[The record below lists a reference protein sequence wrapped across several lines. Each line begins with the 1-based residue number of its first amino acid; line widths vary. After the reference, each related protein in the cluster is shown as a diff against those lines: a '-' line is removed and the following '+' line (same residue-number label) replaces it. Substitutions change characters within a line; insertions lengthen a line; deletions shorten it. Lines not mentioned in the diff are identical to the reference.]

1 MRRTVTI
8 PSVLDLPTEPPLTPA
23 AERILDAAGTL
34 FYLRGIRAV
43 GVDSIAEAAGTT
55 KKTIYDR
62 FGSKDGLIVAYL
74 LRRSLRWRSLVLDF
88 IRPFP
93 AGREQ
98 ALAVFDATDEWM
110 ASWVRGCGFINAY
123 AELGG
128 TDHPGVPIIV
138 EEKRWVRDL
147 FAYTCTTA
155 GHPDPDF
162 LAGQLTLLH
171 EGSIVARTAGAQ
183 HDASQVAKR
192 TAQALLG
199 DTVGGSS
206 ESPQV
211 TE

>member
-1 MRRTVTI
+1 MSTAFTL
-8 PSVLDLPTEPPLTPA
+8 PSEPLLTPA
-23 AERILDAAGTL
+23 AERILEAAGTL
-34 FYLRGIRAV
+34 FYSNGIRAV

-74 LRRSLRWRSLVLDF
+74 RRRSLRWRSLVLDF
-88 IRPFP
+88 IRPLP

-98 ALAVFDATDEWM
+98 ALAVFDATDQWM

-128 TDHPGVPIIV
+128 TDHPGVGIIV
-138 EEKRWVRDL
+138 EEKSWVREL
-147 FAYTCTTA
+147 FAHTCTAA
-155 GHPDPDF
+155 GYPEPEF

-183 HDASQVAKR
+183 DDASRVAKL
-192 TAQALLG
+192 TAQALL
-199 DTVGGSS
+199 DAPVGEPS
-206 ESPQV
+206 
-211 TE
+211 

>member
-1 MRRTVTI
+1 MTV
-8 PSVLDLPTEPPLTPA
+8 PAVLDVPTEAPMTPA
-23 AERILDAAGTL
+23 AERILDAAGSL
-34 FYLRGIRAV
+34 FYTHGIRAV
-43 GVDSIAEAAGTT
+43 GVESIAEAAGTT

-74 LRRSLRWRSLVLDF
+74 HRRSLRWRSLVLDF
-88 IRPFP
+88 IRPLP
-93 AGREQ
+93 VGREQ

-128 TDHPGVPIIV
+128 TDHPGVEIIV
-138 EEKRWVRDL
+138 EEKAWVRDL
-147 FAYTCTTA
+147 FAHTCTA
-155 GHPDPDF
+155 GGYPDPEF

-183 HDASQVAKR
+183 DDASRVAKL

-199 DTVGGSS
+199 VSVGEPS
-206 ESPQV
+206 
-211 TE
+211 